1 MKTSKDKGLGAR
13 NLAIAAFCMLL
24 LAIAGSAQTQTP
36 APAQQDPQSQIN
48 IDEIVSRPIPDRTL
62 GLEPGKVVSLSLRD
76 TILLALEKNVDIEME
91 RGNVRLAQ
99 YDVFA
104 AQGFYDPI
112 ATSELLYQ
120 SSINPASFRSTGL
133 AVDRIT
139 ATNKQVSYNFGLRK
153 PIERFGS
160 DFRVDFNNQ
169 RTSLNTSSLPLAY
182 RPSLTFS
189 FVQPLFRDFKI
200 DGPRQQIMISKKRLD
215 LSDALFRQR
224 AIEIITGVT
233 AAYWNL
239 ALAIKNES
247 VARASVTLAETQL
260 NQNKRQVEVGTLAPI
275 EVVSAAT
282 ALEQR
287 RQQVFQQMQQ
297 VAAAEND
304 LKSMIV
310 DGPTSDLWKSRL
322 EPTEKFEVQTP
333 IVLPL
338 DDAIKLAKENRP
350 EIKRLNL
357 EKDINKVNIDYFR
370 NQAKPQIDFVSFYTT
385 NSTAGTPITNT
396 VGNCSSPIKV
406 DGSDFCIGP
415 AGGITQVNG
424 LNVPVVGLIP
434 FTQSTQSSV
443 DQQFT
448 GGYGSA
454 LKNLFKNDFRTWQ
467 VGLQINFPLRNRVAQ
482 ANLGRAKEQERQLDL
497 TNRKLL
503 QDIEVEVRNAVQAVE
518 TAKMQIEASK
528 LQKRYAE
535 QQLEGEVK
543 KFQAGMGGTY
553 FVLVRQTELSQAQ
566 VAEQSALAG
575 YNIAVARLYQ
585 IISTTLANNSI
596 EIKSEIQPVK

>member
-1 MKTSKDKGLGAR
+1 MKTSKQKGLGAR
-13 NLAIAAFCMLL
+13 NPAIAAFCMLF
-24 LAIAGSAQTQTP
+24 LAIAVSAQTQTP
-36 APAQQDPQSQIN
+36 APAQQNPQSQIN
-48 IDEIVSRPIPDRTL
+48 IDEIVSRPIPIRTL
-62 GLEPGKVVSLSLRD
+62 GLEPGKVVPLSLRD
-76 TILLALEKNVDIEME
+76 TILLALEKNVDIELE
-91 RGNVRLAQ
+91 RENVRLAQ

-112 ATSELLYQ
+112 ASSEILYQ

-133 AVDRIT
+133 DVDRT
-139 ATNKQVSYNFGLRK
+139 NVTNKQISYNFGLRK
-153 PIERFGS
+153 QIERFGS

-169 RTSLNTSSLPLAY
+169 RTSLNTSTLPLAY

-189 FVQPLFRDFKI
+189 FTQPLFRNFKI
-200 DGPRQQIMISKKRLD
+200 DGPRQQIKIAKKRLD

-233 AAYWNL
+233 AAYWDL

-287 RQQVFQQMQQ
+287 RQQVFQEMQQ
-297 VAAAEND
+297 VAAAENA
-304 LKSMIV
+304 LKAMIV
-310 DGPTSDLWKSRL
+310 DGPASDLWKARID
-322 EPTEKFEVQTP
+322 PTEKFEVQTP
-333 IVLPL
+333 INLPL

-350 EIKRLNL
+350 EIKRLLL
-357 EKDINKVNIDYFR
+357 EKDINQVNIDFYR
-370 NQAKPQIDFVSFYTT
+370 NQAKPQIDFVSFYLT
-385 NSTAGTPITNT
+385 NSTAGTPITSLI
-396 VGNCSSPIKV
+396 GNCGSPVIV
-406 DGSDFCIGP
+406 GTDPFCLSTNGV
-415 AGGITQVNG
+415 TQVNG
-424 LNVPVVGLIP
+424 VNVPVVGLTP
-434 FTQSTQSSV
+434 FTQSPQTSASG
-443 DQQFT
+443 QFA
-448 GGYGSA
+448 GGYGTA

-467 VGLQINFPLRNRVAQ
+467 VGLQINFPLRNRTAQ

-497 TNRKLL
+497 TTRKLL
-503 QDIEVEVRNAVQAVE
+503 QGIEVEVRNGVQAVE

-528 LQKRYAE
+528 LQRRYAE

-543 KFQAGMGGTY
+543 KFQAGMGGTF
-553 FVLVRQTELSQAQ
+553 FVLQRQTELSQAQ

-596 EIKSEIQPVK
+596 EIKSEVQPIK